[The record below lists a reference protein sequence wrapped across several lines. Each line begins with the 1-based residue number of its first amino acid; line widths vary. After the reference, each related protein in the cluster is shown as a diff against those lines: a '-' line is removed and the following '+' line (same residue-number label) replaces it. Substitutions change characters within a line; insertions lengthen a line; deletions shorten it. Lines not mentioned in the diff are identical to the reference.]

1 MSAPYTIKHSNIA
14 MELTDNQHFR
24 FGPVE
29 GNSPVVDAWA
39 EVVVGGVPFDS
50 FAVLQEAVPEA
61 KIETELGSARRWTVT
76 GTIDLPN
83 TGKLQREL
91 VIDAYPQWPDAFL
104 IQSRYTNQSDA
115 PIILNRVADPVILCD
130 SSRTNASSEPYAFW
144 SLQTTAI
151 NWGQDFAFPL
161 SPDFSRDNYLGHVD
175 GGDSGGV
182 PLVYHWNR
190 QGGVG
195 LAHVEAEPQE
205 WYMPVTVER
214 SEGVQTALENREAIT
229 LAPGETWTG
238 LRVLI
243 SVHQG
248 DFYDF
253 AARYSSIMAA
263 SGMPPAKPNP
273 EDYEPVWCSWGYDI
287 DITPE
292 KMLGVIPKLHEFGI
306 RWATLDYR
314 WFDCY
319 GDYNPRKDT
328 FPGGEEQM
336 RAMVDAFH
344 EAGIKVQIWWIP
356 LAAENGET
364 GQTAQIVQEHP
375 DWLCRHEDGRLAHNH
390 RGLTTLDPDRWS
402 DEGLAMLDPAIPGVQ
417 DYIVDLTRRF
427 IEDWGFDGHKLD
439 NVYFVPS
446 CYGSSYHDRPEDS
459 LAAFGK
465 VFGLIHDTTCQLK
478 PASVTQ
484 VCPCGTPP
492 AYNLMP
498 HFDQPVTADPTSSVQ
513 VRRRV
518 KFYKAIY
525 GAAAPVFADHVEL
538 SDDGIDFASAVGTGA
553 VPGTKFVWP
562 ETEPTAPPL
571 EGWHGLN
578 PDKEIRW
585 AKWLNLYNQYRL
597 SEGEF
602 LNLYDLA
609 YDVPE
614 SYVIRRGDHLYFA
627 FYAPHLTDKFEGT
640 VEFRGLAENT
650 RYTLTDY
657 VTGTILGVVSGPRA
671 SLSVSFSGSLL
682 VEAAPVH
689 V

>member
-1 MSAPYTIKHSNIA
+1 MTTIYRISSSGIV
-14 MELTDNQHFR
+14 MDLEENQHFR
-24 FGPVE
+24 FGPAT
-29 GNSPVVDAWA
+29 GSSPVVDAWA
-39 EVVVGGVPFDS
+39 EVTVNGVTLDS
-50 FAVLQEAVPEA
+50 FDVLPETPQA
-61 KIETELGSARRWTVT
+61 EEIETELGMAQRHTIAGTVN
-76 GTIDLPN
+76 LPDG
-83 TGKLQREL
+83 GKLQRDLKVET
-91 VIDAYPQWPDAFL
+91 YPQWPGSL
-104 IQSRYTNQSDA
+104 LVHCGYTNQSERPVVLD
-115 PIILNRVADPVILCD
+115 RVADPVILCD
-130 SSRTNASSEPYAFW
+130 SSRVDAANAPHAFW
-144 SLQTTAI
+144 SLQTISTE
-151 NWGQDFAFPL
+151 WGQDFAFPL

-182 PLVYHWNR
+182 PLVYLWNR
-190 QGGVG
+190 QMGVG
-195 LAHVEAEPQE
+195 LAHIETEPRE
-205 WYMPVTVER
+205 WYMPVAVQK
-214 SEGVQTALENREAIT
+214 SAGVRMALENRNGVA
-229 LAPGETWTG
+229 LAPGESWDG
-238 LRVLI
+238 LKALI

-263 SGMPPAKPNP
+263 SGMPPAQPNP

-287 DITPE
+287 DITPA

-319 GDYNPRKDT
+319 GDYNPRADT

-336 RAMVDAFH
+336 RAMVDALH
-344 EAGIKVQIWWIP
+344 EAGIKVQLWWIP
-356 LAAENGET
+356 LAVENGET
-364 GQTAQIVQEHP
+364 GQTARIVQEHP
-375 DWLCRHEDGRLAHNH
+375 DWLCRHKDGRLAHNH

-417 DYIVDLTRRF
+417 DYIVELTRRF
-427 IEDWGFDGHKLD
+427 VEDWGFDGHKLD
-439 NVYFVPS
+439 NVYFMPA
-446 CYGSSYHDRPEDS
+446 CYGSTYHDRPEDP

-465 VFGLIHDTTCQLK
+465 VFGLVHDTTRQLK

-492 AYNLMP
+492 AYNLLP
-498 HFDQPVTADPTSSVQ
+498 HFDQPVTADPTSSQQ

-525 GAAAPVFADHVEL
+525 GPDAPVFADHVEL

-562 ETEPTAPPL
+562 ETEPTTPPL

-578 PDKEIRW
+578 PEKEVRW
-585 AKWLNLYNQYRL
+585 AEWLKRYNQYRL

-602 LNLYDLA
+602 LNVYDLA

-614 SYVIRRGDHLYFA
+614 SYVIRRGSRLYFA
-627 FYAPHLTDKFEGT
+627 FFTLHLTDSFEGV
-640 VEFRGLAENT
+640 VEFRGLTENT
-650 RYTLTDY
+650 RYALTDY
-657 VTGTILGVVSGPRA
+657 VAGRDLGRVTGPYA
-671 SLSVSFSGSLL
+671 SLTVAFSGSLL
-682 VEAAPVH
+682 VEAAPAID
-689 V
+689 